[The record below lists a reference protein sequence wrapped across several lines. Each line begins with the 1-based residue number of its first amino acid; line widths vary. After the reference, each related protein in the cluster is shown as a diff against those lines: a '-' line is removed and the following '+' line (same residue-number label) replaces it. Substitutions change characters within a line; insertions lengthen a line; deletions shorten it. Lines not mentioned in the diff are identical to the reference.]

1 MTAQDFSVLIA
12 DDNELNRWLLCEQL
26 QHWTMDIT
34 AAKDGHEAWQL
45 LQTQAYSLIF
55 LDLNMP
61 FLSGL
66 ELIEK
71 LRASESINRSTSAIA
86 VTAHAGSLQQQS
98 IINAGFNDILVK
110 PILLGSL
117 RRIIEQWQPLSSIRP
132 EYYAAQ
138 IIKKTEFNRE
148 LSQQMLNKLFD
159 DVPENLREIDQAI
172 QAPDYQQ
179 ARQIAHKLHGTFCF
193 YGFADFLPIA
203 DRLEQCL
210 LNNDAMARTHFQAI
224 KERFDALLNDKAA
237 ILACVVAEAAQ
248 DFDTRP

>member
-45 LQTQAYSLIF
+45 LQSRSYSLIF

-71 LRASESINRSTSAIA
+71 LRACNGANRSTPSIA
-86 VTAHAGSLQQQS
+86 VTAHAGSRQQQT
-98 IINAGFNDILVK
+98 IIAAGFNDILVK
-110 PILLGSL
+110 PILLQNVKQV
-117 RRIIEQWQPLSSIRP
+117 IEQWRPLSNKTP
-132 EYYAAQ
+132 AYYATQ
-138 IIKKTEFNRE
+138 IIQKTEFNRE

-172 QAPDYQQ
+172 QASDYQQ

-224 KERFDALLNDKAA
+224 KERFDTLLNDKAA

>member
-1 MTAQDFSVLIA
+1 MTAQEFSALIA

-34 AAKDGHEAWQL
+34 AVKDGHEAWQS
-45 LQTQAYSLIF
+45 LQTQTYSLIF

-66 ELIEK
+66 ELMEK
-71 LRASESINRSTSAIA
+71 LRTSETLNRLTPAIA
-86 VTAHAGSLQQQS
+86 VTAHAHSQQHQAL
-98 IINAGFNDILVK
+98 IAAGFNDILVK
-110 PILLGSL
+110 PILLRSL
-117 RRIIEQWQPLSSIRP
+117 KRIIEQWQPLSNIRP

-138 IIKKTEFNRE
+138 IIKKTEFNHE

-159 DVPENLREIDQAI
+159 DVPENLREIDRAI
-172 QAPDYQQ
+172 QALDYQQ

-193 YGFADFLPIA
+193 YGFADFLALA

-210 LNNDAMARTHFQAI
+210 LNNDTMARTHFQAI
-224 KERFDALLNDKAA
+224 KERFGALLNDKAA
-237 ILACVVAEAAQ
+237 VLACVVAEAAQ
-248 DFDTRP
+248 DFDTPP